1 MQERMITASLRRHN
15 SHRAASPARAAVG
28 ALFSGLVLPLWARPG
43 GDLLDSEFAGLSHG
57 VLRLSLALS
66 YLGLYTVTVTSL
78 LAPSQVPAS
87 LSADALAL
95 GGL

>member
-1 MQERMITASLRRHN
+1 M
-15 SHRAASPARAAVG
+15 G

-43 GDLLDSEFAGLSHG
+43 GDLPGLEFTGLSHG

-66 YLGLYTVTVTSL
+66 YSGLYTLTVTSL

-87 LSADALAL
+87 LSVDALAL
-95 GGL
+95 GCL